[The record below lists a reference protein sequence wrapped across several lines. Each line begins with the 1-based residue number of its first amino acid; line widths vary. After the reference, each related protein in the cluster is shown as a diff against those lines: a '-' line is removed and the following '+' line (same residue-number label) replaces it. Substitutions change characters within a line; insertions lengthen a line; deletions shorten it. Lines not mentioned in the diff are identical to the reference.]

1 MKKIT
6 GIIAAIFAGTML
18 FSCANGLDGGA
29 ESNRGASR
37 EAAGTYKVDESLT
50 PVADGYLR
58 INTLLTGAEDLWIW
72 NDFDPSATALCKNWS
87 EIAFPIIGKNGDFVY
102 ADIKLQDAPQQVSF
116 ILRKAP
122 NDDGKLTGD
131 ITFLFPAKYNE
142 IFLKDGSGTIYIDSD
157 CTKEPAG
164 LASAMI
170 TGENTISATVKG
182 ITISEENTKVFNADG
197 TTEIK
202 IDSISGST
210 INVSESLK
218 ENGTVYVQYSDEN
231 GIDTRVANFDSK
243 LIDEWFNVD
252 DSEIANFGYKNGV
265 FTTWAPLSSSAKVLL
280 FESADTASGD
290 NYKVVATIPMT
301 RQPNGTWKTENVSSE
316 VGANRYYKYSFMT
329 NGVQYDVCDIWAK
342 SASKDSVASA
352 IEGVP
357 SNPESSYTNPFG
369 KNGSETKL
377 YNDAIIYEMHIT
389 DWSQA
394 FRSSVEKDKPGTF
407 KEIADALGTNGSGEF
422 AKHLSDLGVTHVQI
436 LPMFEYA
443 VTTKGSSTTG
453 SDGKETVSFAENDN
467 AYNWGYNPYNWNTP
481 ESRYVQNMTEGSD
494 AVSQM
499 REMIKAFHDAG
510 IAVIM
515 DVVYNHTAGTGNG
528 SIYDMTVP
536 KYFYR
541 LDSQGNY
548 SNGSGC
554 GNETASEHAMV
565 RKYMIDSL
573 KHWMNDYHIN
583 GFRFDLMGLHD
594 KETMKE
600 IYDELYK
607 IDPNVLV
614 YGEPW
619 DAGSNASSKPLA
631 TSAEAGSSGY
641 GYGAF
646 DDDFRDAIKGGEF
659 GGFQIGQ
666 VQSANSD
673 SAIIKGLLGKSG
685 GNNRNTTEFSG
696 LALHYAECHDNYT
709 LFDKLVYSLDENLE
723 AAKRADSDEK
733 GSKIATTWPA
743 SITEEQLELIKK
755 EDKLAAA
762 YVMLSQGTPFI
773 NGGQEF
779 MRTKK
784 GDPDSYA
791 ADNKGGVFWSNID
804 EVNAIDLSMKDTYS
818 DVYNV
823 YKGLIKLRK
832 SSSAFTK
839 GTASAKTLAKGVT
852 LYNAKSD
859 SDEFEVYF
867 NASDKEYAIAGAN
880 LGGNL
885 GLGMNEVQ
893 FELGAKGKLVDVSSG
908 NASIAET
915 ETLVQTVPAKSFV
928 ILKK

>member
-6 GIIAAIFAGTML
+6 GIIAAVFAGAML
-18 FSCANGLDGGA
+18 FSCANGLDGGT
-29 ESNRGASR
+29 ENNGRASR
-37 EAAGTYKVDESLT
+37 EATGTNKVDETLT
-50 PVADGYLR
+50 PVAEGYLR
-58 INTLLTGAEDLWIW
+58 INTLLTDAKDLWIW
-72 NDFDPSATALCKNWS
+72 NDFDPSATALCKNWT
-87 EIAFPIIGKNGDFVY
+87 ENAFPITGKNGDFVY

-116 ILRKAP
+116 ILRKVP
-122 NDDGKLTGD
+122 GDNGKLTGD

-142 IFLKDGSGTIYIDSD
+142 IFLKDGSGKIYIDSA
-157 CTKEPAG
+157 CTEEPTG

-170 TGENTISATVKG
+170 TGENTISATAKG
-182 ITISEENTKVFNADG
+182 ISLSTENTKVFKADG
-197 TTEIK
+197 TTEIE
-202 IDSISGST
+202 IASISGST
-210 INVSESLK
+210 ITVSESLK
-218 ENGTVYVQYSDEN
+218 ETGTVYVQYADEN
-231 GIDTRVANFDSK
+231 GTDKRVANFDSE
-243 LIDEWFNVD
+243 LMDEWFNVD
-252 DSEIANFGYKNGV
+252 ESEIAKFGYKDGV

-280 FESADTASGD
+280 FESADTVSGD
-290 NYKVVATIPMT
+290 GYKVAATIPMT
-301 RQPNGTWKTENVSSE
+301 RQPNGTWKTEDVSST
-316 VGANRYYKYSFMT
+316 VGANKYYKYSFMT

-357 SNPESSYTNPFG
+357 ANPESSYTNPFG
-369 KNGSETKL
+369 ENGSETKL

-407 KEIADALGTNGSGEF
+407 KEIADALGTNGDGKF
-422 AKHLSDLGVTHVQI
+422 GKHLRELGVTHVQI
-436 LPMFEYA
+436 LPMFEYDM
-443 VTTKGSSTTG
+443 VKKFI
-453 SDGKETVSFAENDN
+453 SDGQQEETASDTG
-467 AYNWGYNPYNWNTP
+467 YNWGYNPYNWNTP
-481 ESRYVQNMTEGSD
+481 ESRYVKDMTDGSD

-541 LDSQGNY
+541 MDSQGKY

-600 IYDELYK
+600 IYDALYA
-607 IDPNVLV
+607 IDKNVLV

-631 TSAEAGSSGY
+631 TSAGTGSSGY

-659 GGFQIGQ
+659 SGFQIGQ

-673 SAIIKGLLGKSG
+673 SGIIKGLLGESG
-685 GNNRNTTEFSG
+685 GNSRNTTGIPG

-709 LFDKLVYSLDENLE
+709 LFDKLVYTLDENFE
-723 AAKRADSDEK
+723 AAKKADSDDD
-733 GSKIATTWPA
+733 GSKIATTWPKTVA
-743 SITEEQLELIKK
+743 DEQLELIKK
-755 EDKLAAA
+755 ENELAAA
-762 YVMLSQGTPFI
+762 YVLLSQGTPFI

-779 MRTKK
+779 MRTKQ

-791 ADNKGGVFWSNID
+791 ADNKGGVFWENID
-804 EVNAIDLSMKDTYS
+804 EVNAINLTMKDKYS
-818 DVYNV
+818 DVYNF
-823 YKGLIKLRK
+823 YKGLIDLRK
-832 SSSAFTK
+832 NHSAFTA
-839 GTASAKTLAKGVT
+839 GTASSAKKLAKGVT

-859 SDEFEVYF
+859 SEEFEVYF
-867 NASDKEYAIAGAN
+867 NASDTEYAVACAN
-880 LGGNL
+880 LSGNL
-885 GLGMNEVQ
+885 GLGLDEV
-893 FELGAKGKLVDVSSG
+893 ELSFGVKGKLVDVSSG
-908 NASIAET
+908 KADIADT
-915 ETLVQTVPAKSFV
+915 ETVVQKIPAKSFV
-928 ILKK
+928 SLQK

>member
-6 GIIAAIFAGTML
+6 GIIATLFVGAML
-18 FSCANGLDGGA
+18 FSCANGLDGGTEGNSKA
-29 ESNRGASR
+29 AR
-37 EAAGTYKVDESLT
+37 EAGTYKTDETLA
-50 PVADGYLR
+50 PVSDGYLR
-58 INTLLTGAEDLWIW
+58 INTLLTDAKDLWIW

-87 EIAFPIIGKNGDFVY
+87 EMAFPIKEKNGDFVY

-116 ILRKAP
+116 ILRKEF
-122 NDDGKLTGD
+122 NDNGKLTGD

-142 IFLKDGSGTIYIDSD
+142 IFLKDGSGTIYIDSA
-157 CTKEPAG
+157 CTQEPAG

-182 ITISEENTKVFNADG
+182 ITLSTENTKVFKADG

-210 INVSESLK
+210 ITVSESLK
-218 ENGTVYVQYSDEN
+218 ENGTVYVQYSDET
-231 GIDTRVANFDSK
+231 GTDKRVANFDSK
-243 LIDEWFNVD
+243 LIDEWFKVD
-252 DSEIANFGYKNGV
+252 ESDIANFGYKNGV

-280 FESADTASGD
+280 FESAETVSGT
-290 NYKVVATIPMT
+290 NYKVAAEIPMT
-301 RQPNGTWKTENVSSE
+301 RQANGTWKTENVSSD
-316 VGANRYYKYSFMT
+316 VGANKYYKYSFMT

-352 IEGVP
+352 IDP
-357 SNPESSYTNPFG
+357 IPANPESSYKNPFG
-369 KNGSETKL
+369 NNGSDTKL

-394 FRSSVEKDKPGTF
+394 FRGSVEQDKPGTF

-422 AKHLSDLGVTHVQI
+422 GKHLRDLDVTHVQI

-443 VTTKGSSTTG
+443 VTTKGSSDTG

-481 ESRYVQNMTEGSD
+481 ESRYVKDMTDGSD
-494 AVSQM
+494 AISQM
-499 REMIKAFHDAG
+499 QEMIKAFHDAG

-541 LDSQGNY
+541 MDSQGKY

-607 IDPNVLV
+607 IDKNVLV

-619 DAGSNASSKPLA
+619 TGDGSKKDDRAICAG
-631 TSAEAGSSGY
+631 TSSSGY

-646 DDDFRDAIKGGEF
+646 DDDFRDAIKGGEY
-659 GGFQIGQ
+659 GDFQIGQ

-673 SAIIKGLLGKSG
+673 SGIIKGLLGESG
-685 GNNRNTTEFSG
+685 NNNRNPTGISG

-709 LFDKLVYSLDENLE
+709 LFDKLVYSTIAPLSGKFADKFADAYKVVIADENKLN
-723 AAKRADSDEK
+723 A
-733 GSKIATTWPA
+733 
-743 SITEEQLELIKK
+743 IKAQN
-755 EDKLAAA
+755 KLAAA
-762 YVMLSQGTPFI
+762 YVLLSQGTPFI

-779 MRTKK
+779 MRTKQ

-791 ADNKGGVFWSNID
+791 ADEKGGVFWSNID
-804 EVNAIDLSMKDTYS
+804 EVNAIDLTMKDKYS

-823 YKGLIKLRK
+823 YKGLIALRK
-832 SSSAFTK
+832 SSKAFTE
-839 GTASAKTLAKGVT
+839 GTATAKTLAKGVT
-852 LYNAKSD
+852 VYNVKSD

-867 NASDKEYAIAGAN
+867 NASDKEYVISGAN
-880 LGGNL
+880 LSGNL
-885 GLGMNEVQ
+885 GLGIDEVKI
-893 FELGAKGKLVDVSSG
+893 ELGAKGKPVDVSEG
-908 NASIAET
+908 KADIAET
-915 ETLVQTVPAKSFV
+915 ETVLTTVPAKSFK
-928 ILKK
+928 ILMK

>member
-6 GIIAAIFAGTML
+6 GIIAAVFAGAVL
-18 FSCANGLDGGA
+18 FSCANGLDGGT
-29 ESNRGASR
+29 ESNGRASR
-37 EAAGTYKVDESLT
+37 EVAGSYKTDETLA

-58 INTLLTGAEDLWIW
+58 INTLLTDAKDLWIW
-72 NDFDPSATALCKNWS
+72 NDFDPSATALCKNWT
-87 EIAFPIIGKNGDFVY
+87 ENAFPITGKNGNFVY

-122 NDDGKLTGD
+122 NDNGKLTGD

-157 CTKEPAG
+157 CTKEPTG

-182 ITISEENTKVFNADG
+182 ITLSTENTKIFKADG

-210 INVSESLK
+210 ITVSESLK

-231 GIDTRVANFDSK
+231 GADKRVANFDSK
-243 LIDEWFNVD
+243 LMDEWFNVGE
-252 DSEIANFGYKNGV
+252 SEIANFGYKDGV

-280 FESADTASGD
+280 FESAETVSGT
-290 NYKVVATIPMT
+290 NYKVAAEIPMT

-316 VGANRYYKYSFMT
+316 VGTNRYYKYSFMT

-357 SNPESSYTNPFG
+357 ANPESSYANPFG
-369 KNGSETKL
+369 NNGSDTKL

-394 FRSSVEKDKPGTF
+394 FRGSVEQDKPGTF
-407 KEIADALGTNGSGEF
+407 KEIADALGTNGSGKF
-422 AKHLSDLGVTHVQI
+422 AEHLRDLGVTHVQI

-443 VTTKGSSTTG
+443 VATKGSSTTG
-453 SDGKETVSFAENDN
+453 SDGKETVSFEKNDN

-541 LDSQGNY
+541 MDSQGKY

-573 KHWMNDYHIN
+573 RHWMNDYHIN

-631 TSAEAGSSGY
+631 TSAGAGSSGY

-646 DDDFRDAIKGGEF
+646 DDDFRDAIKGGEYD
-659 GGFQIGQ
+659 GFQIGQ

-673 SAIIKGLLGKSG
+673 TGIIKGLLGESG
-685 GNNRNTTEFSG
+685 KNNRNTTGIPG

-709 LFDKLVYSLDENLE
+709 LFDKLVYSTIAPLSGDFADKF
-723 AAKRADSDEK
+723 AAAYDNVMSSNEK
-733 GSKIATTWPA
+733 
-743 SITEEQLELIKK
+743 LELIKK
-755 EDKLAAA
+755 ENKLAAA
-762 YVMLSQGTPFI
+762 YVLLSQGTPFI

-779 MRTKK
+779 MRTKQ

-791 ADNKGGVFWSNID
+791 ADKKGGVFWKNID
-804 EVNAIDLSMKDTYS
+804 EVNAINLTMKDKYS

-823 YKGLIKLRK
+823 YKGLIALRK
-832 SSSAFTK
+832 NHSAFTN
-839 GTASAKTLAKGVT
+839 GNATAETLAKGVT
-852 LYNAKSD
+852 VYNAKSD
-859 SDEFEVYF
+859 SEEFEVYF
-867 NASDKEYAIAGAN
+867 NASDKDYVITN
-880 LGGNL
+880 LSGNL
-885 GLGMNEVQ
+885 GLGLDDV
-893 FELGAKGKLVDVSSG
+893 ELSFGVKGKVVDVSSG
-908 NASIAET
+908 EAKIADT
-915 ETLVQTVPAKSFV
+915 ETLVQKIPAKSFV
-928 ILKK
+928 ILEK

>member
-6 GIIAAIFAGTML
+6 GIIAAVFAGAML
-18 FSCANGLDGGA
+18 FSCANGLDGGTEA
-29 ESNRGASR
+29 NAKAAR
-37 EAAGTYKVDESLT
+37 EAGTYKTDETLPS
-50 PVADGYLR
+50 VANGYLR
-58 INTLLTGAEDLWIW
+58 INTLLTDAKDLWIW

-87 EIAFPIIGKNGDFVY
+87 EMAFPIKEKNGDFVY

-116 ILRKAP
+116 ILRKEF
-122 NDDGKLTGD
+122 NDNGKLTGD
-131 ITFLFPAKYNE
+131 ITFLFPSKYNE
-142 IFLKDGSGTIYIDSD
+142 IFLKDGSGTIYIDSA
-157 CTKEPAG
+157 CTKEPTG

-170 TGENTISATVKG
+170 TGEHAISATVKG
-182 ITISEENTKVFNADG
+182 ISLSKENTKVFKADG

-210 INVSESLK
+210 ITVYESLK

-231 GIDTRVANFDSK
+231 GADKRVANFDSK

-252 DSEIANFGYKNGV
+252 DSEIANFGYKDGV

-280 FESADTASGD
+280 FESAETVSGT
-290 NYKVVATIPMT
+290 NYKVAAEIPMT
-301 RQPNGTWKTENVSSE
+301 RQANGTWKTKNVSSD

-357 SNPESSYTNPFG
+357 ANPESSYTNPFG
-369 KNGSETKL
+369 KNGSDTKL

-407 KEIADALGTNGSGEF
+407 KEITDALGTDGNGKFG
-422 AKHLSDLGVTHVQI
+422 KHLRDLGVTHVQI

-443 VTTKGSSTTG
+443 VTTKGSSATD
-453 SDGKETVSFAENDN
+453 SDGKETVSFTENDN

-481 ESRYVQNMTEGSD
+481 ESRYVKDMTDGSD
-494 AVSQM
+494 AISQM
-499 REMIKAFHDAG
+499 QEMIKAFHDAG

-515 DVVYNHTAGTGNG
+515 DVVYNHTAGTGKG

-541 LDSQGNY
+541 MDSQGNY

-607 IDPNVLV
+607 IDKNVLV

-619 DAGSNASSKPLA
+619 TGGTAAVVNGA
-631 TSAEAGSSGY
+631 TQAVSVTSDGGA
-641 GYGAF
+641 GAF
-646 DDDFRDAIKGGEF
+646 DDDFRDAIKGGEY

-673 SAIIKGLLGKSG
+673 SGIIKGLLGEAGK
-685 GNNRNTTEFSG
+685 NNRNTTGIPG

-709 LFDKLVYSLDENLE
+709 LFDKLVYSTIAPLSGDF
-723 AAKRADSDEK
+723 ADKFADAYK
-733 GSKIATTWPA
+733 VVIADKDKLNA
-743 SITEEQLELIKK
+743 IKAQN
-755 EDKLAAA
+755 KLAAA
-762 YVMLSQGTPFI
+762 YVLLSQGTPFI

-779 MRTKK
+779 MRTKQ

-791 ADNKGGVFWSNID
+791 ADKKGGVFWSNID
-804 EVNAIDLSMKDTYS
+804 EVNAIDLTMKDEYS

-823 YKGLIKLRK
+823 YKGLIALRK
-832 SSSAFTK
+832 NHPAFTK
-839 GTASAKTLAKGVT
+839 GNATAKTLAKGVT
-852 LYNAKSD
+852 VYNVKSD
-859 SDEFEVYF
+859 SEEFEVYF
-867 NASDKEYAIAGAN
+867 NASDKAYIISGAN
-880 LGGNL
+880 LSGNL
-885 GLGMNEVQ
+885 GLGMNDVQ
-893 FELGAKGKLVDVSSG
+893 IELGAKGKLVDISTGAIVK
-908 NASIAET
+908 T
-915 ETLVQTVPAKSFV
+915 EAVLTTVPAKSFK
-928 ILKK
+928 ILMK

>member
-6 GIIAAIFAGTML
+6 GIIAAVFAGAML
-18 FSCANGLDGGA
+18 FSCANALDGGTEGNSKA
-29 ESNRGASR
+29 AR
-37 EAAGTYKVDESLT
+37 EAGSYKTNEKL
-50 PVADGYLR
+50 PKVADGYLR
-58 INTLLTGAEDLWIW
+58 INTLLTDATDLWIW
-72 NDFDPSATALCKNWS
+72 NDFDPSATALCKDWKAK
-87 EIAFPIIGKNGDFVY
+87 AFPIAGKNGDFVY

-116 ILRKAP
+116 ILRKKP
-122 NDDGKLTGD
+122 DDKGKLTGD
-131 ITFLFPAKYNE
+131 VTFLFPSKYNE

-157 CTKEPAG
+157 CTKEPTG

-170 TGENTISATVKG
+170 TGEHAISATVKG
-182 ITISEENTKVFNADG
+182 ISLSAENTKVFKADG

-210 INVSESLK
+210 ITVSESLK

-231 GIDTRVANFDSK
+231 GADKRVANFDSK

-252 DSEIANFGYKNGV
+252 DSEIANFGYKDGV

-280 FESADTASGD
+280 FESAETVSGT
-290 NYKVVATIPMT
+290 NYKVAAEIPMT
-301 RQPNGTWKTENVSSE
+301 RQPNGTWKTDNVSSE
-316 VGANRYYKYSFMT
+316 VGTNRYYKYSFMT

-357 SNPESSYTNPFG
+357 ANPESSYTNPFG
-369 KNGSETKL
+369 KNGSDTKL

-394 FRSSVEKDKPGTF
+394 FRSSIEKDTPGTF
-407 KEIADALGTNGSGEF
+407 KEIADALGTNGNGEF
-422 AKHLSDLGVTHVQI
+422 GKHLMDLGVTHVQI

-443 VTTKGSSTTG
+443 VTTKGSSATD
-453 SDGKETVSFAENDN
+453 SDGKETVSFTENDN

-481 ESRYVQNMTEGSD
+481 ESRYVKDMAEGSD
-494 AVSQM
+494 AISQM

-515 DVVYNHTAGTGNG
+515 DVVYNHTAGTGKG

-541 LDSQGNY
+541 MDSQGNY

-565 RKYMIDSL
+565 RKYMIESL

-607 IDPNVLV
+607 IDKNVLV

-619 DAGSNASSKPLA
+619 TGDGSKKDDRAICAGASS
-631 TSAEAGSSGY
+631 SGYGY

-646 DDDFRDAIKGGEF
+646 DDDFRDAIKGGEY

-673 SAIIKGLLGKSG
+673 SGIIKGLLGESG
-685 GNNRNTTEFSG
+685 KNNRNTTGIPG

-709 LFDKLVYSLDENLE
+709 LFDKLVYSTIAPLSGDF
-723 AAKRADSDEK
+723 ADKFADAYK
-733 GSKIATTWPA
+733 VVIADKDKLN
-743 SITEEQLELIKK
+743 SIKAQN
-755 EDKLAAA
+755 KLAAA
-762 YVMLSQGTPFI
+762 YVLLSQGTPFI

-779 MRTKK
+779 MRTKQ

-791 ADNKGGVFWSNID
+791 ADKKGGVFWSNID
-804 EVNAIDLSMKDTYS
+804 EVNAIDLNMKEKNN

-823 YKGLIKLRK
+823 YKGLIALRK
-832 SSSAFTK
+832 SSKAFTE
-839 GTASAKTLAKGVT
+839 GTATAKTLAKGVT
-852 LYNAKSD
+852 VYNVKSD

-867 NASDKEYAIAGAN
+867 NASDKAYIISGAN
-880 LGGNL
+880 LSGNL
-885 GLGMNEVQ
+885 GLGMNDVQ
-893 FELGAKGKLVDVSSG
+893 IELGAKGKLVDISTGAIVK
-908 NASIAET
+908 T
-915 ETLVQTVPAKSFV
+915 EAVLTTVPAKSFK
-928 ILKK
+928 ILMK

>member
-6 GIIAAIFAGTML
+6 GIIAAVFAGAML
-18 FSCANGLDGGA
+18 FSCANGLDGGTEGNSKA
-29 ESNRGASR
+29 AR
-37 EAAGTYKVDESLT
+37 EAGTYKTDETLA

-58 INTLLTGAEDLWIW
+58 INTLLTDAKDLWIW

-87 EIAFPIIGKNGDFVY
+87 EMAFPIKEKNGDFVY

-116 ILRKAP
+116 ILRKEF
-122 NDDGKLTGD
+122 NDNGKLTGD
-131 ITFLFPAKYNE
+131 ITFLFPSKYNE
-142 IFLKDGSGTIYIDSD
+142 IFLKDGSGTIYIDSA
-157 CTKEPAG
+157 CTKEPTG

-170 TGENTISATVKG
+170 TGEHAISATVKG
-182 ITISEENTKVFNADG
+182 ISLSAENTKVFKADG

-210 INVSESLK
+210 ITVSESLK

-231 GIDTRVANFDSK
+231 GADKRVANFDSK

-252 DSEIANFGYKNGV
+252 DSEIANFGYKDGV

-280 FESADTASGD
+280 FESADTVSGD
-290 NYKVVATIPMT
+290 SYKVAAEIPME
-301 RQPNGTWKTENVSSE
+301 RQTNGTWKTKNVSSD
-316 VGANRYYKYSFMT
+316 VGANKYYKYSFMT

-352 IEGVP
+352 IAGVP
-357 SNPESSYTNPFG
+357 ANPESSYTNPFG
-369 KNGSETKL
+369 KNGSDTKL

-407 KEIADALGTNGSGEF
+407 KEITDALGTNGNGKF
-422 AKHLSDLGVTHVQI
+422 GKHLRDLDVTHVQI

-443 VTTKGSSTTG
+443 VTTKGSSSTD
-453 SDGKETVSFAENDN
+453 SDGKETVSFTENDN

-481 ESRYVQNMTEGSD
+481 ESRYVKDMTDGSD
-494 AVSQM
+494 AISQM
-499 REMIKAFHDAG
+499 QEMIKAFHDAG

-515 DVVYNHTAGTGNG
+515 DVVYNHTAGTGKG

-541 LDSQGNY
+541 MDSQGNY

-607 IDPNVLV
+607 IDKNVLV

-619 DAGSNASSKPLA
+619 TGDGSKKDDRAICAGAS
-631 TSAEAGSSGY
+631 SSGY

-646 DDDFRDAIKGGEF
+646 DDDFRDAIKGGEY

-673 SAIIKGLLGKSG
+673 SGIIKGLLGEAGK
-685 GNNRNTTEFSG
+685 NNRNTTGIPG

-709 LFDKLVYSLDENLE
+709 LFDKLVYSTIAPLSGDF
-723 AAKRADSDEK
+723 ADKFADAYK
-733 GSKIATTWPA
+733 VVIADKDKLNA
-743 SITEEQLELIKK
+743 IKAQN
-755 EDKLAAA
+755 KLAAA
-762 YVMLSQGTPFI
+762 YVLLSQGTPFI

-779 MRTKK
+779 MRTKQ

-791 ADNKGGVFWSNID
+791 ADKKGGVFWSNID
-804 EVNAIDLSMKDTYS
+804 EVNAIDLTMKDEYS

-823 YKGLIKLRK
+823 YKGLIALRK
-832 SSSAFTK
+832 SSKAFTE

-852 LYNAKSD
+852 VYNVKSD
-859 SDEFEVYF
+859 SEEFEVYF
-867 NASDKEYAIAGAN
+867 NASDKAYVISGAN
-880 LGGNL
+880 LSGNL
-885 GLGMNEVQ
+885 GLGMNDVQ
-893 FELGAKGKLVDVSSG
+893 IELGAKGKPVDVLEG
-908 NASIAET
+908 KADIAET
-915 ETLVQTVPAKSFV
+915 ETVLTTVPAKSFK
-928 ILKK
+928 ILMK

>member
-6 GIIAAIFAGTML
+6 GIIAGIFAGAML

-29 ESNRGASR
+29 ENNAGASR
-37 EAAGTYKVDESLT
+37 EAAGTYKVDETLAS
-50 PVADGYLR
+50 VADGYLR
-58 INTLLTGAEDLWIW
+58 INTLSEKADNLWIW
-72 NDFDPSATALCKNWS
+72 NDFDPSATEKCKDWS
-87 EIAFPIIGKNGDFVY
+87 TKGGGFKITGTNGSFKY
-102 ADIKLQDAPQQVSF
+102 ADIKLLDAPQQVGF
-116 ILRKAP
+116 IIRDADNKKLSGS
-122 NDDGKLTGD
+122 DDV
-131 ITFLFPAKYNE
+131 IYLFPAKYNE
-142 IFLKDGSGTIYIDSD
+142 IFLKNGSGTIYIDSA
-157 CTKEPAG
+157 CAKEPAG
-164 LASAMI
+164 LASVMI
-170 TGENTISATVKG
+170 TDENTISATVQG
-182 ITISEENTKVFNADG
+182 ITLSTENTKVFKADG
-197 TTEIK
+197 TTEIE
-202 IDSISGST
+202 ITFISGST
-210 INVSESLK
+210 ITVSESLK
-218 ENGTVYVQYSDEN
+218 ETGTVYVQYADEK
-231 GIDTRVANFDSK
+231 GTDKRVANFDSK
-243 LIDEWFNVD
+243 LMDEWFNVD
-252 DSEIANFGYKNGV
+252 ESEIANFGYKDGV

-280 FESADTASGD
+280 FESADTVSG
-290 NYKVVATIPMT
+290 NGYKVAAEIPMT
-301 RQPNGTWKTENVSSE
+301 RQPNGTWKTSNVSST

-352 IEGVP
+352 IEGI
-357 SNPESSYTNPFG
+357 SANPESSYTNPFG
-369 KNGSETKL
+369 DTGSETKL

-407 KEIADALGTNGSGEF
+407 KEIADALGTNGNGKFGE
-422 AKHLSDLGVTHVQI
+422 HLRELDVTHVQI

-443 VTTKGSSTTG
+443 VATKGSSVSG
-453 SDGKETVSFAENDN
+453 SDGKETVSFEENDN

-481 ESRYVQNMTEGSD
+481 ESRYVKDMTDGSD

-541 LDSQGNY
+541 MDSQGNY

-607 IDPNVLV
+607 IDKNVLV

-631 TSAEAGSSGY
+631 TSAGTGSSGY

-646 DDDFRDAIKGGEF
+646 DDDFRDAIKGGEY

-673 SAIIKGLLGKSG
+673 SDIIKGLCGNSG
-685 GNNRNTTEFSG
+685 SNSRNTTGISG

-709 LFDKLVYSLDENLE
+709 LFDKLIYSTIAPLSEDFAGKF
-723 AAKRADSDEK
+723 AAAYAEVMKSDEK
-733 GSKIATTWPA
+733 
-743 SITEEQLELIKK
+743 LELIKK
-755 EDKLAAA
+755 ENKLAAA
-762 YVMLSQGTPFI
+762 YVLLSQGTPFI

-779 MRTKK
+779 MRTKQ

-791 ADNKGGVFWSNID
+791 ADKKGGVFWENID
-804 EVNAIDLSMKDTYS
+804 EVNAINLTMKDKYS

-823 YKGLIKLRK
+823 YKGLIALRK
-832 SSSAFTK
+832 NHSAFTN
-839 GTASAKTLAKGVT
+839 GTASTAKKLANGVT

-859 SDEFEVYF
+859 SEEFEVYF
-867 NASDKEYAIAGAN
+867 NASDKDYVIAGAN
-880 LGGNL
+880 LSGNL
-885 GLGMNEVQ
+885 GLGLDEV
-893 FELGAKGKLVDVSSG
+893 ELSFGAKGKLVDVSSG
-908 NASIAET
+908 KADIAGT
-915 ETLVQTVPAKSFV
+915 ETVVQKIPAKSFV
-928 ILKK
+928 ILQK

>member
-6 GIIAAIFAGTML
+6 GIIAAIFAGAML
-18 FSCANGLDGGA
+18 FSCANGLDGGT
-29 ESNRGASR
+29 ESNGRASR
-37 EAAGTYKVDESLT
+37 EAAGTYKTDETLS

-58 INTLLTGAEDLWIW
+58 INTLLTDAKDLWIW

-87 EIAFPIIGKNGDFVY
+87 EMAFPITGKNGNFVY

-116 ILRKAP
+116 ILRKEF
-122 NDDGKLTGD
+122 NDNGKLTGD

-142 IFLKDGSGTIYIDSD
+142 IFLKDDSGTIYIDSD
-157 CTKEPAG
+157 CTQEPAG

-182 ITISEENTKVFNADG
+182 ITLSTENTKIFKADG

-210 INVSESLK
+210 ITVSESLK

-231 GIDTRVANFDSK
+231 GTDKRVANFDSK
-243 LIDEWFNVD
+243 LMDEWFNVGE
-252 DSEIANFGYKNGV
+252 SEIANFGYKNGV

-280 FESADTASGD
+280 FESADTVSGD
-290 NYKVVATIPMT
+290 GYKVAAEIPMT
-301 RQPNGTWKTENVSSE
+301 RQPNGTWKTENVSSA
-316 VGANRYYKYSFMT
+316 VGTNRYYKYSFMT

-357 SNPESSYTNPFG
+357 ANPESSYTNPFG
-369 KNGSETKL
+369 NNGSSTKL

-394 FRSSVEKDKPGTF
+394 FRGSVEQDKPGTF
-407 KEIADALGTNGSGEF
+407 KEIADALGTNGSGKF
-422 AKHLSDLGVTHVQI
+422 AEHLRDLGVTHVQI

-443 VTTKGSSTTG
+443 VATKGSSTTG
-453 SDGKETVSFAENDN
+453 SDGKETVSFEKNDN

-541 LDSQGNY
+541 MDSQGKY

-573 KHWMNDYHIN
+573 RHWMNDYHIN

-631 TSAEAGSSGY
+631 TSAGAGSSGY

-646 DDDFRDAIKGGEF
+646 DDDFRDAIKGGEY

-673 SAIIKGLLGKSG
+673 SVIIKGLLGESG
-685 GNNRNTTEFSG
+685 KNNRNTTGIPG

-709 LFDKLVYSLDENLE
+709 LFDKLVYSTIAPLSEDFAGKF
-723 AAKRADSDEK
+723 AAAYAEVMKSDEK
-733 GSKIATTWPA
+733 
-743 SITEEQLELIKK
+743 LELIKK
-755 EDKLAAA
+755 ENKLAAA
-762 YVMLSQGTPFI
+762 YVLLSQGTPFI

-779 MRTKK
+779 MRTKQ

-791 ADNKGGVFWSNID
+791 ADKKGGVFWDNID
-804 EVNAIDLSMKDTYS
+804 EVNAIDLTMKDTYL

-823 YKGLIKLRK
+823 YKGLIALRK
-832 SSSAFTK
+832 NHPAFTN

-859 SDEFEVYF
+859 SEEFEVYF
-867 NASDKEYAIAGAN
+867 NASDKDYVITS
-880 LGGNL
+880 LSGNL
-885 GLGMNEVQ
+885 GLGLDDV
-893 FELGAKGKLVDVSSG
+893 ELSFGVKGKVVDVSSG
-908 NASIAET
+908 EAKIADT
-915 ETLVQTVPAKSFV
+915 ETLVPKIPAKSFV
-928 ILKK
+928 ILEK